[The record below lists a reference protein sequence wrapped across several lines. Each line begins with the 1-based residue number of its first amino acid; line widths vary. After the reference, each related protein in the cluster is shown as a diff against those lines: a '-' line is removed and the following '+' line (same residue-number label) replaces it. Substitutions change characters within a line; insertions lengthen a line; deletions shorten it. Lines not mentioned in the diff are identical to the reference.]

1 MFTQFITIL
10 IIVSIIGC
18 ILYGRRLIKTEKVD
32 AVFGN
37 PERAKGGTHWII
49 VGSGAILLI
58 WLYYSWDIAKGF
70 YPKSA
75 NELCQVAKVN
85 EALLGLKYQFPIEER
100 EFKSTSIIKIEN
112 KNLQKITAEVQS
124 SPDLTNQQK
133 INLVRFIDKTK
144 RLIPLLTNEDLI
156 EIETKQ
162 KLNEITGKINLLSE
176 NFKKTD
182 YPFETE
188 EELNTRLQAVKEQGG
203 WGITKIDSGT
213 GSIENTIEVPL
224 VAATKKGLKFSAAA
238 EELKII
244 DEEFFK
250 LRNHNPQFKTSIKEL
265 KDEIKTYRKNLNDN
279 EEVASNYAKNIV
291 KIARRIEFASIYP
304 PNALNGMQ
312 NAIVKFDNLQKSEQG
327 GLRLIDILLFPAGTI
342 VSSGTSCSEQG
353 SGRWLPKPSDTLNK
367 FILMSKPSVGYK
379 NIPLLWIDMMDVS
392 KIIGFILPDWI
403 ADILPGEYPV
413 HSADGVVKQNF
424 KGKVLKIVTGDF
436 KLFKIPVPYG
446 HIWDSFLRV
455 FLGLIFGILIGV
467 PLGLFMGLNRF
478 AKGFF
483 DPLIELYRPVP
494 PLAWAPLIISVLGI
508 DNTGKVF
515 LLFMVSLS
523 IMIISARA
531 GASGTQLSKIHAAHS
546 LGASK
551 KQILRYVIFPNSLPE
566 ILTGIRVAVGMCWGT
581 LVAAEFLA
589 GTTGIGFVENV
600 AKKYFQYEVIWIT
613 IFIMGMLGLLFD
625 VTLRKIINKKI
636 PQGVALKKWKTNY
649 R

>member
-1 MFTQFITIL
+1 MLTQIL
-10 IIVSIIGC
+10 TFLIFFAVVGC
-18 ILYGRRLIKTEKVD
+18 VLYGRRLIRTEKVD

-37 PERAKGGTHWII
+37 PERALGGTHWVI
-49 VGSGAILLI
+49 VGSSFLLLI

-85 EALLGLKYQFPIEER
+85 DSLLGLKYQFPIEER
-100 EFKSTSIIKIEN
+100 EFKSTSQIKKEN
-112 KNLQKITAEVQS
+112 KNLKIIQNEIQNSEQLNDQQKTILINFIS
-124 SPDLTNQQK
+124 KTNQ
-133 INLVRFIDKTK
+133 
-144 RLIPLLTNEDLI
+144 LIPLLTNEDLLEN
-156 EIETKQ
+156 EIKQ
-162 KLNEITGKINLLSE
+162 KINDITGKINLLTE
-176 NFKKTD
+176 NFQKPD

-188 EELNTRLQAVKEQGG
+188 QQLNDRLKAVSEEGG
-203 WGITKIDSGT
+203 WGITKVDAGS
-213 GSIENTIEVPL
+213 GSIENTLEVPL
-224 VAATKKGLKFSAAA
+224 VPATYRGLKFHTAAQ
-238 EELKII
+238 ELNLIS
-244 DEEFFK
+244 DEFFK
-250 LRNHNPQFKTSIKEL
+250 LRNHNPQFKNEIKEL
-265 KDEIKTYRKNLNDN
+265 KDKIKSYRKKLSDN
-279 EEVASNYAKNIV
+279 EEVASTYAKNIL

-304 PNALNGMQ
+304 PNAL
-312 NAIVKFDNLQKSEQG
+312 DNLQKSIIKFDDAQKKAQG
-327 GLRLIDILLFPAGTI
+327 GLRFIDIFLFPAGTI
-342 VSSGTSCSEQG
+342 VASGPSCSEQG
-353 SGRWLPKPSDTLNK
+353 SGRWLPKPSDTFNK
-367 FILMSKPSVGYK
+367 FILMSNPSVGYK
-379 NIPLLWIDMMDVS
+379 DIPLLWIKMVDVS
-392 KIIGFILPDWI
+392 KMIGFILPDWI

-413 HSADGVVKQNF
+413 HTKDGIVKQNF
-424 KGKVLKIVTGDF
+424 KGGVLKIVTGDF
-436 KLFKIPVPYG
+436 NLFKLPVPYG

-625 VTLRKIINKKI
+625 ITLRKIIDKYI
-636 PQGVALKKWKTNY
+636 PWRGKG
-649 R
+649 

>member
-10 IIVSIIGC
+10 ILVSIVGC

-49 VGSGAILLI
+49 VGSSAILLI

-85 EALLGLKYQFPIEER
+85 ESLLGLKYQFPIEER

-112 KNLQKITAEVQS
+112 KNLQIITKEIQS
-124 SPDLTNQQK
+124 SPDLSSSQK
-133 INLVRFIDKTK
+133 TTLVGFINDTRK
-144 RLIPLLTNEDLI
+144 LIPLLTNENLMETDTKI
-156 EIETKQ
+156 QIKEMTEEIR
-162 KLNEITGKINLLSE
+162 LLTS
-176 NFKKTD
+176 NFKKSD
-182 YPFETE
+182 YPFETDEQKNERLRAVSE
-188 EELNTRLQAVKEQGG
+188 EGG
-203 WGITKIDSGT
+203 WGITKVQSGT

-224 VAATKKGLKFSAAA
+224 FPATNKGLKFDAAA
-238 EELKII
+238 KELGII
-244 DEEFFK
+244 NDKFFK
-250 LRNHNPQFKTSIKEL
+250 LRNHNPQFKNSIKTL
-265 KDEIKTYRKNLNDN
+265 KDKIKEYRSSLDDTD
-279 EEVASNYAKNIV
+279 EVASSYAKNVV

-304 PNALNGMQ
+304 PNAMNEMQ
-312 NAIVKFDNLQKSEQG
+312 NAIIEFDNVQKSEQG
-327 GLRLIDILLFPAGTI
+327 GLRFVDMFLFPAGTI

-403 ADILPGEYPV
+403 ADILPGEYPI
-413 HSADGVVKQNF
+413 HTKDGVVEQNF
-424 KGKVLKIVTGDF
+424 KGKVLKVVTGDF

-455 FLGLIFGILIGV
+455 FLGLVFGILIGV

-625 VTLRKIINKKI
+625 VTLRKIIDKTI
-636 PQGVALKKWKTNY
+636 PWRGKG
-649 R
+649 

>member
-1 MFTQFITIL
+1 MLTQFATIL
-10 IIVSIIGC
+10 IFVAIIGC

-37 PERAKGGTHWII
+37 PERAKGGTHWIV
-49 VGSGAILLI
+49 VGSSAILLV

-75 NELCQVAKVN
+75 NELCQVAKIN
-85 EALLGLKYQFPIEER
+85 ESLMGLKYQFPIEER

-112 KNLQKITAEVQS
+112 KNLKNTANEIQNS
-124 SPDLTNQQK
+124 NDLNNQQK
-133 INLVRFIDKTK
+133 KILIGFIDKTTQ
-144 RLIPLLTNEDLI
+144 LIPLLTNNNLMEMDTKI
-156 EIETKQ
+156 KIKEMTEEI
-162 KLNEITGKINLLSE
+162 KILSS
-176 NFKKTD
+176 NFKKKD

-188 EELNTRLQAVKEQGG
+188 EEKNERLKAVSEQGG
-203 WGITKIDSGT
+203 WGITTVRTGT
-213 GSIENTIEVPL
+213 GSIENTLEVPL
-224 VAATKKGLKFSAAA
+224 VPGTNRGLKFHAAAA
-238 EELKII
+238 ELKVIS
-244 DEEFFK
+244 DKFFK
-250 LRNHNPQFKTSIKEL
+250 LRNHNSYFKTSIKEL
-265 KDEIKTYRKNLNDN
+265 KNEIKAYRKSLDDSDEI
-279 EEVASNYAKNIV
+279 ASTYAKNIV

-304 PNALNGMQ
+304 PTALNAMKD
-312 NAIVKFDNLQKSEQG
+312 AIIEFDNLQKSEQG

-342 VSSGTSCSEQG
+342 VASGPSCSEQG
-353 SGRWLPKPSDTLNK
+353 SGRWLPKPSDTFNK

-379 NIPLLWIDMMDVS
+379 NIPLLWIEMVDVS
-392 KIIGFILPDWI
+392 SMVGFILPDWI
-403 ADILPGEYPV
+403 ADVLPGEYPV
-413 HSADGVVKQNF
+413 HTKDGIVKENF
-424 KGKVLKIVTGDF
+424 KSKVLKLVTGDF
-436 KLFKIPVPYG
+436 KLFKVPVPYG

-455 FLGLIFGILIGV
+455 FLGLVFGIIIGV

-551 KQILRYVIFPNSLPE
+551 RQILRHVIFPNSLPE

-625 VTLRKIINKKI
+625 ITLRKIIDKTI
-636 PQGVALKKWKTNY
+636 PWRGKG
-649 R
+649 

>member
-1 MFTQFITIL
+1 MLTQFITIL
-10 IIVSIIGC
+10 ILVSIVGC
-18 ILYGRRLIKTEKVD
+18 VLYGIRLIRTERVD

-49 VGSGAILLI
+49 VGSSAILLV

-75 NELCQVAKVN
+75 NELCQVAKIN
-85 EALLGLKYQFPIEER
+85 ESLLGLKYQFPIEER

-112 KNLQKITAEVQS
+112 KNLRKITNEIQS
-124 SPDLTNQQK
+124 SQNLNSEQK
-133 INLVRFIDKTK
+133 STLVGFVDKTSQ
-144 RLIPLLTNEDLI
+144 LIPLLTNENLMEMD
-156 EIETKQ
+156 TK
-162 KLNEITGKINLLSE
+162 IKIKEMTDELKLLSS
-176 NFKKTD
+176 NFQKED
-182 YPFETE
+182 YPFETDSE
-188 EELNTRLQAVKEQGG
+188 KSERQIAISEQGD
-203 WGITKIDSGT
+203 WGIIKVQAGT

-224 VAATKKGLKFSAAA
+224 VPATDKGLKFHAAA

-244 DEEFFK
+244 NDKFFK
-250 LRNHNPQFKTSIKEL
+250 LRNHNTQFKNSIKEL
-265 KDEIKTYRKNLNDN
+265 KEEIKTYRKNLDDVD
-279 EEVASNYAKNIV
+279 EGASNYAKDIV
-291 KIARRIEFASIYP
+291 KIARRIEYASIYP
-304 PNALNGMQ
+304 PNALNSMQ
-312 NAIVKFDNLQKSEQG
+312 NAIVEFDSLQKTEQG
-327 GLRLIDILLFPAGTI
+327 GLRLVDIFLFPAGTI

-392 KIIGFILPDWI
+392 KIIGFILPDWL

-413 HSADGVVKQNF
+413 HTSDGVVKQNF

-436 KLFKIPVPYG
+436 NLFKIPVPYG

-455 FLGLIFGILIGV
+455 FLGLVFGILIGV

-625 VTLRKIINKKI
+625 VTLRKIIDKTI
-636 PQGVALKKWKTNY
+636 PWRGKG
-649 R
+649 

>member
-1 MFTQFITIL
+1 MFTQIITIL
-10 IIVSIIGC
+10 ILVSIVGC

-37 PERAKGGTHWII
+37 PERAKGGTHWVI
-49 VGSGAILLI
+49 VGSSAILLI

-85 EALLGLKYQFPIEER
+85 DSLLGLKYQFPIEER

-112 KNLQKITAEVQS
+112 KNLSKITVEIQNS
-124 SPDLTNQQK
+124 QDLNTQQK
-133 INLVRFIDKTK
+133 TTLIRFIKETSQ
-144 RLIPLLTNEDLI
+144 LIPLLTNENLM
-156 EIETKQ
+156 EMNTK
-162 KLNEITGKINLLSE
+162 TKIKEMTEELRLLSS
-176 NFKKTD
+176 NFKKKD

-188 EELNTRLQAVKEQGG
+188 TEKNERQKAISEQGK
-203 WGITKIDSGT
+203 WGIIKVQAGT
-213 GSIENTIEVPL
+213 GSIENTLEVPL
-224 VAATKKGLKFSAAA
+224 VPATDKGLKFHAAA
-238 EELKII
+238 EELSVINDK
-244 DEEFFK
+244 FFK
-250 LRNHNPQFKTSIKEL
+250 LRNHNSQFKNSIKEI
-265 KDEIKTYRKNLNDN
+265 KEEIKTYRKNLDDT
-279 EEVASNYAKNIV
+279 EEISSTYAKDIV
-291 KIARRIEFASIYP
+291 KIARRIEYASIYP
-304 PNALNGMQ
+304 PNALNEMQ
-312 NAIVKFDNLQKSEQG
+312 SAIIEFDNLQKSEQG
-327 GLRLIDILLFPAGTI
+327 GLRLVDIFLFPAGTI
-342 VSSGTSCSEQG
+342 VASGPSCSEQG

-403 ADILPGEYPV
+403 ADILPGEYPI
-413 HSADGVVKQNF
+413 HNNEGTVKQNF
-424 KGKVLKIVTGDF
+424 KGNVLKVVTGDF

-455 FLGLIFGILIGV
+455 FLGLVFGILIGV

-494 PLAWAPLIISVLGI
+494 PLARAPLIISVLGI

-625 VTLRKIINKKI
+625 VTLRKIIDKTI
-636 PQGVALKKWKTNY
+636 PWRGKG
-649 R
+649 

>member
-1 MFTQFITIL
+1 MLTQFITIL
-10 IIVSIIGC
+10 IIVSVIGC

-49 VGSGAILLI
+49 VGSSAILFI

-75 NELCQVAKVN
+75 NELCQVAKIN
-85 EALLGLKYQFPIEER
+85 ESLLGLKYQFPIEER

-112 KNLQKITAEVQS
+112 KNLQKITKEIQNS
-124 SPDLTNQQK
+124 KDLNNQQ
-133 INLVRFIDKTK
+133 ITMLVGFVDKTAQ
-144 RLIPLLTNEDLI
+144 LIPLLTDDNLMEMD
-156 EIETKQ
+156 TKI
-162 KLNEITGKINLLSE
+162 KINEITEDIKLLSS
-176 NFKKTD
+176 NFKKKD

-188 EELNTRLQAVKEQGG
+188 DAKNERLKAVEEEGG
-203 WGITKIDSGT
+203 WGITKIQSGT

-224 VAATKKGLKFSAAA
+224 IPATPRGLKFHAAA

-244 DEEFFK
+244 DEKFFK
-250 LRNHNPQFKTSIKEL
+250 LRNHNPQFKNTVKEL
-265 KDEIKTYRKNLNDN
+265 KEEIKVYRENLSDT

-291 KIARRIEFASIYP
+291 KIVRRIEFASIYP
-304 PNALNGMQ
+304 PNALNSMQ
-312 NAIVKFDNLQKSEQG
+312 NAIIEFDNLQKAEQG

-353 SGRWLPKPSDTLNK
+353 SGRWLPKPSDTFNK

-403 ADILPGEYPV
+403 ADILPGDYPV
-413 HSADGVVKQNF
+413 HTKDGIVKQNF
-424 KGKVLKIVTGDF
+424 KSNVLKVVTGDF

-455 FLGLIFGILIGV
+455 FLGLVFGIIIGV

-625 VTLRKIINKKI
+625 VTLRKIIDKTI
-636 PQGVALKKWKTNY
+636 PWRGKG
-649 R
+649 

>member
-1 MFTQFITIL
+1 MLTQFATIL
-10 IIVSIIGC
+10 IFVAIIGC

-37 PERAKGGTHWII
+37 PERAKGGTHWIV
-49 VGSGAILLI
+49 VGSSAILLV

-75 NELCQVAKVN
+75 NELCQVAKIN
-85 EALLGLKYQFPIEER
+85 ESLMGLKYQFPIEER

-112 KNLQKITAEVQS
+112 KNLKNIANEIQNS
-124 SPDLTNQQK
+124 NDLNNQQK
-133 INLVRFIDKTK
+133 KILIGFINKTTQ
-144 RLIPLLTNEDLI
+144 LIPLLTNNNLMEMDTKI
-156 EIETKQ
+156 KIKEMTEEI
-162 KLNEITGKINLLSE
+162 KILSS
-176 NFKKTD
+176 NFKKKD

-188 EELNTRLQAVKEQGG
+188 EEKNERLKAVSEQGG
-203 WGITKIDSGT
+203 WGITTVRTGT
-213 GSIENTIEVPL
+213 GSIENTLEVPL
-224 VAATKKGLKFSAAA
+224 VPGTNRGLKFHAAAA
-238 EELKII
+238 ELKVIS
-244 DEEFFK
+244 DKFFK
-250 LRNHNPQFKTSIKEL
+250 LRNHNSYFKTSIKEL
-265 KDEIKTYRKNLNDN
+265 KNEIKAYRKSLDDSDEI
-279 EEVASNYAKNIV
+279 ASTYAKNIV

-304 PNALNGMQ
+304 PTALNEMKD
-312 NAIVKFDNLQKSEQG
+312 AIIEFDNLQKSEQG

-342 VSSGTSCSEQG
+342 VASGPSCSEQG
-353 SGRWLPKPSDTLNK
+353 SGRWLPKPSDTFNK

-379 NIPLLWIDMMDVS
+379 NIPLLWIEMVDVS
-392 KIIGFILPDWI
+392 SMVGFILPDWI
-403 ADILPGEYPV
+403 ADVLPGEYPV
-413 HSADGVVKQNF
+413 HTKDGIVKENF
-424 KGKVLKIVTGDF
+424 KSKVLKLVTGDF
-436 KLFKIPVPYG
+436 KLFKVPVPYG

-455 FLGLIFGILIGV
+455 FLGLVFGIIIGV

-551 KQILRYVIFPNSLPE
+551 KQILRHVIFPNSLPE

-625 VTLRKIINKKI
+625 ITLRKIIDKTI
-636 PQGVALKKWKTNY
+636 PWRGKG
-649 R
+649 

>member
-1 MFTQFITIL
+1 MLTQFVTA
-10 IIVSIIGC
+10 IIFVAIIGC

-37 PERAKGGTHWII
+37 PERAKGGTHWVI
-49 VGSGAILLI
+49 VGTSAILLV

-75 NELCQVAKVN
+75 NELCQVAKIN
-85 EALLGLKYQFPIEER
+85 ESLLGLKYQFPIEER

-112 KNLQKITAEVQS
+112 KNLQRVTNEIQS
-124 SPDLTNQQK
+124 SPDLSEQQK
-133 INLVRFIDKTK
+133 NTLVEFIDQT
-144 RLIPLLTNEDLI
+144 RNLIPLLTNEDLM
-156 EIETKQ
+156 EMDTK
-162 KLNEITGKINLLSE
+162 LKIKEMTDQIKLLST
-176 NFKKTD
+176 NFQNKD
-182 YPFETE
+182 YPFETAE
-188 EELNTRLQAVKEQGG
+188 QKIERQKALSEQGS
-203 WGITKIDSGT
+203 WGIITVRTGT
-213 GSIENTIEVPL
+213 GSIENTIEVPM
-224 VAATKKGLKFSAAA
+224 VPETDKGLKFHAAA

-244 DEEFFK
+244 NDKFFK
-250 LRNHNPQFKTSIKEL
+250 LRNHNPQFKDSIKKI
-265 KDEIKTYRKNLNDN
+265 KDEIKAYRKSLDDT
-279 EEVASNYAKNIV
+279 EEVASTFGKDIV
-291 KIARRIEFASIYP
+291 KIARRIEYASIYP
-304 PNALNGMQ
+304 PSALNEMQ
-312 NAIVKFDNLQKSEQG
+312 AAIIEFDNVQEDQQG
-327 GLRLIDILLFPAGTI
+327 GLRLVDILLFPAGTI

-353 SGRWLPKPSDTLNK
+353 SGRWLPKPSDTFNK

-379 NIPLLWIDMMDVS
+379 NIPLLWIEMVDVS
-392 KIIGFILPDWI
+392 SMIGFILPDWI
-403 ADILPGEYPV
+403 ADILPGEYPI
-413 HSADGVVKQNF
+413 HSSDGVVKQNF
-424 KGKVLKIVTGDF
+424 KGNVLKFVTGDF
-436 KLFKIPVPYG
+436 KLFKVPVPYG

-455 FLGLIFGILIGV
+455 FLGLVFGIIIGV

-551 KQILRYVIFPNSLPE
+551 KQILRHVIFPNSLPE

-625 VTLRKIINKKI
+625 ITLRKIIDKTI
-636 PQGVALKKWKTNY
+636 PWRGKG
-649 R
+649 

>member
-1 MFTQFITIL
+1 MLTQFATIL
-10 IIVSIIGC
+10 IFVAIIGC

-37 PERAKGGTHWII
+37 PERAKGGTHWIV
-49 VGSGAILLI
+49 VGSSAILLV

-75 NELCQVAKVN
+75 NELCQVAKIN
-85 EALLGLKYQFPIEER
+85 ESLMGLKYQFPIEER

-112 KNLQKITAEVQS
+112 KNLKNTANEIQNS
-124 SPDLTNQQK
+124 NDLNDQQK
-133 INLVRFIDKTK
+133 KILIRFIDKTTQ
-144 RLIPLLTNEDLI
+144 LIPLLTNNNLMEMDTKI
-156 EIETKQ
+156 KIKEMTEEI
-162 KLNEITGKINLLSE
+162 KILSS
-176 NFKKTD
+176 NFKKKD

-188 EELNTRLQAVKEQGG
+188 DEKNERLKAVSEQGG
-203 WGITKIDSGT
+203 WGITTVRTGT
-213 GSIENTIEVPL
+213 GSIENTLEVPL
-224 VAATKKGLKFSAAA
+224 VPGTNRGLKFHAAAA
-238 EELKII
+238 ELKVIS
-244 DEEFFK
+244 DKFFK
-250 LRNHNPQFKTSIKEL
+250 LRNHNSYFKTSIKGL
-265 KDEIKTYRKNLNDN
+265 KNEIKAYRKSLDDS
-279 EEVASNYAKNIV
+279 EEIASTYAKNIV

-304 PNALNGMQ
+304 PTALNAMKD
-312 NAIVKFDNLQKSEQG
+312 AIIEFDNLQKSEQG

-342 VSSGTSCSEQG
+342 VASGPSCSEQG
-353 SGRWLPKPSDTLNK
+353 SGRWLPKPSDTFNK

-379 NIPLLWIDMMDVS
+379 NIPLLWIEMVDVS
-392 KIIGFILPDWI
+392 SMIGFILPDWI
-403 ADILPGEYPV
+403 ADVLPGEYPV
-413 HSADGVVKQNF
+413 HTKDGIVKENF
-424 KGKVLKIVTGDF
+424 KSKVLKLVTGDF
-436 KLFKIPVPYG
+436 KLFKVPVPYG

-455 FLGLIFGILIGV
+455 FLGLVFGIIIGV

-551 KQILRYVIFPNSLPE
+551 KQILRHVIFPNSLPE

-625 VTLRKIINKKI
+625 ITLRKIIDKTI
-636 PQGVALKKWKTNY
+636 PWRGKG
-649 R
+649 

>member
-1 MFTQFITIL
+1 MLTQFITVL
-10 IIVSIIGC
+10 IFVAIIGC

-37 PERAKGGTHWII
+37 PERAKGGTHWVI
-49 VGSGAILLI
+49 VGTSAILLV

-75 NELCQVAKVN
+75 NELCQVAKIN
-85 EALLGLKYQFPIEER
+85 ESLLGLKYQFPIEER

-112 KNLQKITAEVQS
+112 KNLQRTTNEIQN
-124 SPDLTNQQK
+124 SPDLSDQQK
-133 INLVRFIDKTK
+133 ATLVGYIDRTRK
-144 RLIPLLTNEDLI
+144 LIPLLTNEDLM
-156 EIETKQ
+156 EMETKLKIKEMTEQIKILSSNFQ
-162 KLNEITGKINLLSE
+162 KK
-176 NFKKTD
+176 D

-188 EELNTRLQAVKEQGG
+188 VEKNERMKAISEQGS
-203 WGITKIDSGT
+203 WGIINIRTGT
-213 GSIENTIEVPL
+213 GSIENTIEIPL
-224 VAATKKGLKFSAAA
+224 VPETNKGLKFQAAA
-238 EELKII
+238 NELKII
-244 DEEFFK
+244 NDKFFK
-250 LRNHNPQFKTSIKEL
+250 LRNHNLQFKDTIKKI
-265 KDEIKTYRKNLNDN
+265 KDDIKAYRKSLDDTQ
-279 EEVASNYAKNIV
+279 EVASTYGKDIV
-291 KIARRIEFASIYP
+291 KIARRIEYASIYP
-304 PNALNGMQ
+304 PTALNEMK
-312 NAIVKFDNLQKSEQG
+312 NAIIEFDNVQKEQQG
-327 GLRLIDILLFPAGTI
+327 GLRLVDIILFPAGTI
-342 VSSGTSCSEQG
+342 VSSGPSCSEQG
-353 SGRWLPKPSDTLNK
+353 SGRWLPKPSDTFKK

-379 NIPLLWIDMMDVS
+379 NIPLLWIEMVDVS
-392 KIIGFILPDWI
+392 SMIGFILPDWI

-413 HSADGVVKQNF
+413 HTKDGVVKENF
-424 KGKVLKIVTGDF
+424 KGNIYKFVTGDF

-455 FLGLIFGILIGV
+455 FLGLVFGIIIGV

-551 KQILRYVIFPNSLPE
+551 KQILRHVIFPNSLPE

-625 VTLRKIINKKI
+625 ITLRKIIDKTI
-636 PQGVALKKWKTNY
+636 PWRGKG
-649 R
+649 